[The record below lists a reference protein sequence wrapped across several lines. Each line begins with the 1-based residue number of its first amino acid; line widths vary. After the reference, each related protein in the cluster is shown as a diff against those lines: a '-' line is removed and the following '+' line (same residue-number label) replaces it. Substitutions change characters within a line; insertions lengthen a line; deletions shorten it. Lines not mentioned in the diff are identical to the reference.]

1 MKRKMMCLVM
11 VAYFIL
17 MGLTTTAYGGQFVE
31 DSKDEQFFDRMDQ
44 QLNAIIDEGKSMGA
58 VATMVADGEKVLSKG
73 YGYADVE
80 RGIESNG
87 KDVGFRIGS
96 ISKTFVAVAAL
107 IAVEEG
113 YIDMDQDISL
123 YLEEDKA
130 FKPLKYPVT
139 MQHLLTHTSGFEEIV
154 TGMAV
159 KNVSDTEPLSE
170 TIVKYRPEQ
179 ITRPGEIASY
189 SNYGIGLAAY
199 VIEKSTGTDFADF
212 CYEKIFKP
220 LEMNHTTFAHMHDTV
235 RVSQAYLPSG
245 EVTLDMYMNI
255 YPEGS
260 AVSTADDMAKYIQ
273 WLLEPSNRVLSQEYK
288 KELLEQQFSMADE
301 FEGIGY
307 VWNRK
312 EQNGHL
318 YFEKKGE
325 TLHFYSRILLY
336 PEKKTG
342 IFYSFNTYVPSETID
357 EVSGAVTEQI
367 YGNQEVPNE
376 MGGATYNVSGCYAN
390 LWQSQKT
397 SEKLL
402 RFFVPGKMVDVSG
415 SLSEGFTL
423 NHKKMVH
430 LGNNVYESSI
440 GKVKFFDMNGKTYM
454 TTAFSQT
461 YERINGLENKGI
473 TFGVSILFILTT
485 FIYGVMAFIK
495 LKDRSTIY
503 RVARLVSFFQ
513 LVSLVGMIGLLIYG
527 MMNFNML
534 TFTKYIQMAGWM
546 IVTTT
551 LLDILSAFR
560 AEPHTTQK
568 GIHIL
573 LWCHVMISVAF
584 CSVIWNMNLLG

>member
-1 MKRKMMCLVM
+1 MKKGMICLFTVI
-11 VAYFIL
+11 YFLIT
-17 MGLTTTAYGGQFVE
+17 GLTTTVYGGHL
-31 DSKDEQFFDRMDQ
+31 DRNAEAKRLSQQYDQ
-44 QLNAIIDEGKSMGA
+44 QINTIINEGKSIGA

-80 RGIESNG
+80 LGIESNG

-113 YIDMDQDISL
+113 YIDMSQDISL
-123 YLEEDKA
+123 YLKEDKA

-139 MQHLLTHTSGFEEIV
+139 MQHLLTHTGGFEEIV

-199 VIEKSTGTDFADF
+199 VIERSTGIDFADF

-220 LEMNHTTFAHMHDTV
+220 LEMDHTTFEHMHDRV
-235 RVSQAYLPSG
+235 KVSQAYLPSG
-245 EVTLDMYMNI
+245 EVTMDMYMNI

-273 WLLEPSNRVLSQEYK
+273 WLLEPSNRILSQAHK
-288 KELLEQQFSMADE
+288 AELLEQQFSMADE

-312 EQNGHL
+312 VQNGHL

-336 PEKKTG
+336 PEEKTG
-342 IFYSFNTYVPSETID
+342 IFYSFNTFVPSKTID
-357 EVSGAVTEQI
+357 GIGKEVTKQLYGDMVDHHEVEGA
-367 YGNQEVPNE
+367 N
-376 MGGATYNVSGCYAN
+376 YNIGGCYVN
-390 LWQSQKT
+390 LWLSQKT
-397 SEKLL
+397 PEKLL
-402 RFFVPGKMVDVSG
+402 RFIVPGKMVDVSG
-415 SLSEGFTL
+415 SLSDGFTL
-423 NHKKMVH
+423 NDEKMVH
-430 LGNNVYESSI
+430 LGNNVYETSI
-440 GKVKFFDMNGKTYM
+440 GKVKFFNKNGTTYM
-454 TTAFSQT
+454 TTDFSQT
-461 YERINGLENKGI
+461 FERINGLENKGI
-473 TFGVSILFILTT
+473 TLGVSILFIFTT
-485 FIYGVMAFIK
+485 LIYGIMAFMKI
-495 LKDRSTIY
+495 KDRSSLY

-513 LVSLVGMIGLLIYG
+513 LASLAGMILILVYS
-527 MMNFNML
+527 MMNFNIL

-551 LLDILSAFR
+551 LLDVLSALKVK
-560 AEPHTTQK
+560 PHTTQK
-568 GIHIL
+568 GIHIV
-573 LWCHVMISVAF
+573 LWCHVVISVAF
-584 CSVIWNMNLLG
+584 CFVMWNMNFLG

>member
-1 MKRKMMCLVM
+1 MKRKMMYLVV

-17 MGLTTTAYGGQFVE
+17 MSLTTTAYGGQLG
-31 DSKDEQFFDRMDQ
+31 DSDTVQLSEQMDQ
-44 QLNAIIDEGKSMGA
+44 QINTIINEGKSVGA
-58 VATMVADGEKVLSKG
+58 VATMVVDDEKVLSKG
-73 YGYADVE
+73 YGFADVE
-80 RGIESNG
+80 HDIESNG

-123 YLEEDKA
+123 YLEGNQA

-139 MQHLLTHTSGFEEIV
+139 MHHLLTHTSGFEEIV

-159 KNVSDTEPLSE
+159 KNISDTEPLSE

-179 ITRPGEIASY
+179 IYRPGEIASY

-199 VIEKSTGTDFADF
+199 VIERSTGTDFADF
-212 CYEKIFKP
+212 CYERIFKP
-220 LEMNHTTFAHMHDTV
+220 LEMDHTTFAHMHDTV
-235 RVSQAYLPSG
+235 RVSQAYLPNG
-245 EVTLDMYMNI
+245 QVTMDMFMNI

-260 AVSTADDMAKYIQ
+260 AVSTADDMARYIQ
-273 WLLEPSNRVLSQEYK
+273 WLLEPSNRILSQTHK
-288 KELLEQQFSMADE
+288 AELLEQQFSMADE

-318 YFEKKGE
+318 YFDKKGE

-342 IFYSFNTYVPSETID
+342 IFYSFNTYVPSKTID
-357 EVSGAVTEQI
+357 GISKEVTRQL
-367 YGNQEVPNE
+367 YGDQEVPSE
-376 MGGATYNVSGCYAN
+376 VGGATYNVGGCYVN
-390 LWQSQKT
+390 LWLSQKT
-397 SEKLL
+397 PEKIL

-415 SLSEGFTL
+415 SLSDGFTL
-423 NHKKMVH
+423 NDEKMVH
-430 LGNNVYESSI
+430 LGNNVYETTI
-440 GKVKFFDMNGKTYM
+440 GKVKFFSKNGETYM

-473 TFGVSILFILTT
+473 TFGVSILFILIT
-485 FIYGVMAFIK
+485 FIYGMMAFIMR
-495 LKDRSTIY
+495 KDRSTIY

-513 LVSLVGMIGLLIYG
+513 LVSLAGMIVLLVYS

-534 TFTKYIQMAGWM
+534 ALAKYIHMAGWM

-551 LLDILSAFR
+551 LLDLLSALR
-560 AEPHTTQK
+560 IKPDTTQK
-568 GIHIL
+568 GIHII
-573 LWCHVMISVAF
+573 LWCHVVISVAF
-584 CSVIWNMNLLG
+584 CVVMWNMNLLG

>member
-1 MKRKMMCLVM
+1 MKRKMMYLVV

-17 MGLTTTAYGGQFVE
+17 MSLTTTAYGGQLG
-31 DSKDEQFFDRMDQ
+31 DSDTVQLSEQMDQ
-44 QLNAIIDEGKSMGA
+44 QINTIINEGKSVGA
-58 VATMVADGEKVLSKG
+58 VATMVVDGEKVLSKG
-73 YGYADVE
+73 YGFADVE
-80 RGIESNG
+80 HDIESNG

-123 YLEEDKA
+123 YLEGNQA

-139 MQHLLTHTSGFEEIV
+139 MHHLLTHTSGFEEIV

-159 KNVSDTEPLSE
+159 KNISDTEPLSE

-179 ITRPGEIASY
+179 IYRPGEIASY

-199 VIEKSTGTDFADF
+199 VIERSTGTDFADF
-212 CYEKIFKP
+212 CYERIFKP
-220 LEMNHTTFAHMHDTV
+220 LEMDHTTFAHMHDTV
-235 RVSQAYLPSG
+235 RVSQAYLPNG
-245 EVTLDMYMNI
+245 QVTMDMFMNI

-260 AVSTADDMAKYIQ
+260 AVSTADDMARYIQ
-273 WLLEPSNRVLSQEYK
+273 WLLEPSNRILSQTHK
-288 KELLEQQFSMADE
+288 AELLEQQFSMADE

-318 YFEKKGE
+318 YFDKKGE

-342 IFYSFNTYVPSETID
+342 IFYSFNTYVPSKTID
-357 EVSGAVTEQI
+357 GISKEVTRQL
-367 YGNQEVPNE
+367 YGDQEVPSE
-376 MGGATYNVSGCYAN
+376 VGGATYNVGGCYVN
-390 LWQSQKT
+390 LWLSQKT
-397 SEKLL
+397 PEKIL

-415 SLSEGFTL
+415 SLSDGFTL
-423 NHKKMVH
+423 NDEKMVH
-430 LGNNVYESSI
+430 LGNNVYETTI
-440 GKVKFFDMNGKTYM
+440 GKVKFFSKNGETYM

-473 TFGVSILFILTT
+473 TFGVSILFILIT
-485 FIYGVMAFIK
+485 FIYGMMAFIMR
-495 LKDRSTIY
+495 KDRSTIY

-513 LVSLVGMIGLLIYG
+513 LVSLAGMIVLLVYS

-534 TFTKYIQMAGWM
+534 ALAKYIHMAGWM

-551 LLDILSAFR
+551 LLDLLSALR
-560 AEPHTTQK
+560 IKPDTTQK
-568 GIHIL
+568 GIHII
-573 LWCHVMISVAF
+573 LWCHVVISVAF
-584 CSVIWNMNLLG
+584 CVVMWNMNLLG

>member
-44 QLNAIIDEGKSMGA
+44 QLNAIIDEGKSVGA

-80 RGIESNG
+80 RGLESNG

-260 AVSTADDMAKYIQ
+260 AVSTADDMAKYIK

-318 YFEKKGE
+318 YLEKKGE

-357 EVSGAVTEQI
+357 KVSGAVTEQI
-367 YGNQEVPNE
+367 YGNQEVPKE

-397 SEKLL
+397 LEKLL

-423 NHKKMVH
+423 NDKKMVH

-503 RVARLVSFFQ
+503 QVARLVSFFQ

-560 AEPHTTQK
+560 AKPHTTQK

-573 LWCHVMISVAF
+573 LWCHVIVSVAF
-584 CSVIWNMNLLG
+584 CIVIWNMNLLG